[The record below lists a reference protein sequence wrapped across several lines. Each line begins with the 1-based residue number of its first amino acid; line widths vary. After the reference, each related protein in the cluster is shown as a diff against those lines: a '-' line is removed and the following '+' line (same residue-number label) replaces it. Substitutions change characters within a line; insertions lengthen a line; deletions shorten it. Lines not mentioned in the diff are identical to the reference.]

1 MSKHRATAAT
11 PEASAQPLAATAPA
25 PEKPNSPR
33 STKGIRTRE
42 RLIDAA
48 KEIFEE
54 HGFLNAR
61 ISDIAERAGQS
72 HGSFYYYF
80 QSKEEIFREVAAAVD
95 KRLFAPLGDVILADS
110 GLPAPQRIREA
121 MRRHLESYKQEARI
135 MGLIEHVARF
145 DPQVNALRLAR
156 HQRHT
161 EQVAEIIKQLQRRK
175 LADPKLDPMITAAA
189 LGALTYR
196 FAEMWLVH
204 GAIETTLKHAIEQLS
219 ILFTNSIRLKEP
231 EPKS

>member
-1 MSKHRATAAT
+1 MSKNRATATT
-11 PEASAQPLAATAPA
+11 PETNAQPA
-25 PEKPNSPR
+25 PEKPNGPR

-42 RLIDAA
+42 RLVEAA

-54 HGFLNAR
+54 NGFLNAR
-61 ISDIAERAGQS
+61 ISDIAERARQS

-95 KRLFAPLGDVILADS
+95 QRLFAPLTEVILADS
-110 GLPAPQRIREA
+110 KLPAQDRIREA

-135 MGLIEHVARF
+135 MGLIEHVSRF
-145 DPQVNALRLAR
+145 DAEVNAMRLAR
-156 HQRHT
+156 HKRHT
-161 EQVAEIIKQLQRRK
+161 EQVADIIRQLQRRK
-175 LADPKLDPMITAAA
+175 LADPKLDPMLTAAA
-189 LGALTYR
+189 LGGLTHR

-204 GAIETTLKHAIEQLS
+204 GAIDTTLKHAIEQLS
-219 ILFTNSIRLKEP
+219 FIFANSINLKER

>member
-1 MSKHRATAAT
+1 MSKNRATAET
-11 PEASAQPLAATAPA
+11 PETPAQPPVVV
-25 PEKPNSPR
+25 EKPNGPK

-42 RLIDAA
+42 RLVEAA

-95 KRLFAPLGDVILADS
+95 QRLFAPLTDVILADN
-110 GLPAPQRIREA
+110 GLPPQQRIREA

-135 MGLIEHVARF
+135 MGLIEHVSRF

-161 EQVAEIIKQLQRRK
+161 EQVADIIRQLQRRK
-175 LADPKLDPMITAAA
+175 LADTKLDPMLTAAA
-189 LGALTYR
+189 LGGLTYR

-204 GAIETTLKHAIEQLS
+204 GAIDTTLKHAIEQLS
-219 ILFTNSIRLKEP
+219 FIFANSICLKERD
-231 EPKS
+231 PKP